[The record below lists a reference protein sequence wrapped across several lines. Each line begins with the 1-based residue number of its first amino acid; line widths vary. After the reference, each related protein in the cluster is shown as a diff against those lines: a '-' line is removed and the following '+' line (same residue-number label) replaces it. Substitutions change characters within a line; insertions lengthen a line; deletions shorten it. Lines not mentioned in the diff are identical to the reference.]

1 MAGTPDAR
9 VATMQHAYEA
19 FSRGDMETLRQLWT
33 EDVVWHV
40 GGHNRLSGDKRG
52 ADAILA
58 YFQQLIEATGNTLR
72 VELHDVVANDT
83 HVVSMHTPTAEH
95 GGRRLNAHV
104 VLVTH
109 MCEGKFAEIWD
120 HADNTQALDAF
131 LA

>member
-1 MAGTPDAR
+1 MASTPDER
-9 VATMQHAYEA
+9 VATMQRAYEA
-19 FSRGDMETLRQLWT
+19 FSRGDMDTLRQLWT
-33 EDVVWHV
+33 ADVVWHV

-58 YFQQLIEATGNTLR
+58 YFQQLMEATGNTLR

-83 HVVSMHTPTAEH
+83 HVVSMHTATAEH
-95 GGRRLNAHV
+95 GGRRLTAHV

-109 MCEGKFAEIWD
+109 MREGKFAEIWD